1 MRLWQKTRDTR
12 DEIEIR
18 DDADARSCI
27 SLPCIL
33 PRPTDEAIS
42 VSVKASISSD
52 TNVTMTLTDAKWGST
67 YDGDGPPPGR
77 IPAVASAPE
86 AAGVVGVPATH
97 LPEERHPNHFESRY
111 CNIWAASQA

>member
-67 YDGDGPPPGR
+67 YDGDGPPPGITKWLLLR
-77 IPAVASAPE
+77 AHLKQLVSLACQPASHSSASFHRTI
-86 AAGVVGVPATH
+86 VVPTLG
-97 LPEERHPNHFESRY
+97 
-111 CNIWAASQA
+111 I